1 MFIFLSKFIIKIDL
15 TIYQL
20 VRLSLSAESACHLAA
35 FLLLISQT
43 NKALSMRA
51 GLVKIKFKSLSRE
64 I

>member
-1 MFIFLSKFIIKIDL
+1 MKIDL

-20 VRLSLSAESACHLAA
+20 VRLSLSAEYACYLAA